1 MQNENTGGFYEMQN
15 GYCCNRIC
23 MCIIRSVGGLSLEPI
38 CLSHETCQ
46 IIVSF
51 APGGVVDI
59 STRALAAKAE
69 KFLGQPFVIT
79 NNGGGGGT
87 VAASIIATQNP
98 DGYNLFSGTSTALV
112 RMPQYRK
119 VPYSHNDFVPVMQH
133 ASTESGLA
141 VRADSTF
148 KTLKDLVEYAKKNP
162 GKVKY
167 STLGIG
173 SPMHLSMEFIAKQ
186 EGITW
191 THVPYTGSMP
201 AVTALLGG
209 HVTAASASTE
219 WKPFVLD
226 GTLRLLAT
234 HGEKRMKNFPNV
246 PTLKEL
252 GYDFY
257 NDTTFIIMAPKGTPM
272 PIVKKLED
280 AFHKAWADQE
290 YLDLLARIDH
300 TPAFRNSEDTR
311 KFLEAAYVI
320 NGKWIADLKIPRE
333 DDQKK

>member
-1 MQNENTGGFYEMQN
+1 
-15 GYCCNRIC
+15 
-23 MCIIRSVGGLSLEPI
+23 
-38 CLSHETCQ
+38 
-46 IIVSF
+46 
-51 APGGVVDI
+51 
-59 STRALAAKAE
+59 
-69 KFLGQPFVIT
+69 
-79 NNGGGGGT
+79 
-87 VAASIIATQNP
+87 
-98 DGYNLFSGTSTALV
+98 
-112 RMPQYRK
+112 MPQYRK
-119 VPYSHNDFVPVMQH
+119 VTYSHNDFVPVMQH
-133 ASTESGLA
+133 ASTEAGLA
-141 VRADSTF
+141 VKADSTF
-148 KTLKDLVEYAKKNP
+148 KTLKDLLEYAKKNP

-167 STLGIG
+167 STLGKG
-173 SPMHLSMEFIAKQ
+173 SPDAPLH
-186 EGITW
+186 GIYRQTRRHYVD
-191 THVPYTGSMP
+191 TRALYGRMP
-201 AVTALLGG
+201 AVTALVGG

-320 NGKWIADLKIPRE
+320 NGKVDCRPQDTEGGRSEEIKGGHRLLCEGLTVEKHDR
-333 DDQKK
+333 